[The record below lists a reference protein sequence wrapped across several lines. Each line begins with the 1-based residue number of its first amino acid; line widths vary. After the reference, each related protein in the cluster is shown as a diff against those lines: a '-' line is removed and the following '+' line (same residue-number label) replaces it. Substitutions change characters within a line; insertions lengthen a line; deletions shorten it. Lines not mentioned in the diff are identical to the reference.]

1 MNLFKKIIEKLKN
14 LFNKKQE
21 IVMLEEGRV
30 DLNNEKDKFRESLKV
45 KIEKITKSR
54 NLQGTI
60 EIEGMPVVQLS
71 ASITIDPS
79 DFTIYNNGGVNRTIL
94 NTDLYRKNI
103 STIRQEIAEFE
114 EEVYLMEDEMLAAS
128 KVELEE

>member
-1 MNLFKKIIEKLKN
+1 
-14 LFNKKQE
+14 
-21 IVMLEEGRV
+21 ML
-30 DLNNEKDKFRESLKV
+30 
-45 KIEKITKSR
+45 KITKSR

-71 ASITIDPS
+71 ASITVDPA
-79 DFTIYNNGGVNRTIL
+79 DFTVYNNGGVNRTIL

-114 EEVYLMEDEMLAAS
+114 EEVYLMEDEMLAAA
-128 KVELEE
+128 KVEIEE

>member
-1 MNLFKKIIEKLKN
+1 
-14 LFNKKQE
+14 
-21 IVMLEEGRV
+21 ML
-30 DLNNEKDKFRESLKV
+30 
-45 KIEKITKSR
+45 KITKSR

-60 EIEGMPVVQLS
+60 EIEGVAVVQLS

-114 EEVYLMEDEMLAAS
+114 EEVYLMEDEMLAAA
-128 KVELEE
+128 KVEIEE

>member
-1 MNLFKKIIEKLKN
+1 
-14 LFNKKQE
+14 
-21 IVMLEEGRV
+21 ML
-30 DLNNEKDKFRESLKV
+30 
-45 KIEKITKSR
+45 KITKSR

-79 DFTIYNNGGVNRTIL
+79 DFTIYNNGGVSRTIL

-114 EEVYLMEDEMLAAS
+114 DEVYLMEDEMLAAA
-128 KVELEE
+128 KVEIEE

>member
-1 MNLFKKIIEKLKN
+1 
-14 LFNKKQE
+14 
-21 IVMLEEGRV
+21 ML
-30 DLNNEKDKFRESLKV
+30 
-45 KIEKITKSR
+45 KITKSR

-71 ASITIDPS
+71 ASITIDTD
-79 DFTIYNNGGVNRTIL
+79 DFSVYNNGGVNRTIL

-114 EEVYLMEDEMLAAS
+114 DEVYLMEDELLTAA
-128 KVELEE
+128 KVEIEE

>member
-1 MNLFKKIIEKLKN
+1 
-14 LFNKKQE
+14 
-21 IVMLEEGRV
+21 ML
-30 DLNNEKDKFRESLKV
+30 
-45 KIEKITKSR
+45 KITKSR

-60 EIEGMPVVQLS
+60 EIEGMSVVQLS
-71 ASITIDPS
+71 ASITIDPD
-79 DFTIYNNGGVNRTIL
+79 DFTVYNNGGVNRTIL

-114 EEVYLMEDEMLAAS
+114 DEVYLMEDEMLAAS

>member
-1 MNLFKKIIEKLKN
+1 
-14 LFNKKQE
+14 
-21 IVMLEEGRV
+21 ML
-30 DLNNEKDKFRESLKV
+30 
-45 KIEKITKSR
+45 KITKSR
-54 NLQGTI
+54 SLQGTI

-79 DFTIYNNGGVNRTIL
+79 DFTIYNNGGVSRTIL

-114 EEVYLMEDEMLAAS
+114 DEVYLMEDEMLAAS

>member
-1 MNLFKKIIEKLKN
+1 
-14 LFNKKQE
+14 
-21 IVMLEEGRV
+21 ML
-30 DLNNEKDKFRESLKV
+30 
-45 KIEKITKSR
+45 KITKSR

-79 DFTIYNNGGVNRTIL
+79 DFTIYNNGGVSRTIL

-128 KVELEE
+128 KVEIEE

>member
-1 MNLFKKIIEKLKN
+1 
-14 LFNKKQE
+14 
-21 IVMLEEGRV
+21 ML
-30 DLNNEKDKFRESLKV
+30 
-45 KIEKITKSR
+45 KITKSR

-79 DFTIYNNGGVNRTIL
+79 DFTIYNNGGVSRTIL

-114 EEVYLMEDEMLAAS
+114 DEVYLMEDEMLAAS
-128 KVELEE
+128 KVEIEE

>member
-1 MNLFKKIIEKLKN
+1 
-14 LFNKKQE
+14 
-21 IVMLEEGRV
+21 ML
-30 DLNNEKDKFRESLKV
+30 
-45 KIEKITKSR
+45 KITKNR
-54 NLQGTI
+54 TLNGTI
-60 EIEGMPVVQLS
+60 EIEGVAVVQLS

-114 EEVYLMEDEMLAAS
+114 DEVYIMEDEMLTS
-128 KVELEE
+128 VVGEV

>member
-1 MNLFKKIIEKLKN
+1 
-14 LFNKKQE
+14 
-21 IVMLEEGRV
+21 ML
-30 DLNNEKDKFRESLKV
+30 
-45 KIEKITKSR
+45 KITKSR

-60 EIEGMPVVQLS
+60 EIEGVSVVQLS

-79 DFTIYNNGGVNRTIL
+79 DFTIYNNGGVSRTIL

-114 EEVYLMEDEMLAAS
+114 DEVYLMEDEMLAAA
-128 KVELEE
+128 KVEIEE

>member
-1 MNLFKKIIEKLKN
+1 
-14 LFNKKQE
+14 
-21 IVMLEEGRV
+21 ML
-30 DLNNEKDKFRESLKV
+30 
-45 KIEKITKSR
+45 KITKSR

-71 ASITIDPS
+71 ASITIDS
-79 DFTIYNNGGVNRTIL
+79 DDFSVYNNGGVNRTIL

-114 EEVYLMEDEMLAAS
+114 DEVYLMEDELLTAA
-128 KVELEE
+128 KVEIEE

>member
-1 MNLFKKIIEKLKN
+1 
-14 LFNKKQE
+14 
-21 IVMLEEGRV
+21 ML
-30 DLNNEKDKFRESLKV
+30 
-45 KIEKITKSR
+45 KITKSR

-79 DFTIYNNGGVNRTIL
+79 DFTIYNNGGVSRTIL

-114 EEVYLMEDEMLAAS
+114 EEVYLMEDKLLATT
-128 KVELEE
+128 KVEIEE

>member
-1 MNLFKKIIEKLKN
+1 
-14 LFNKKQE
+14 
-21 IVMLEEGRV
+21 ML
-30 DLNNEKDKFRESLKV
+30 
-45 KIEKITKSR
+45 KITKSR

-60 EIEGMPVVQLS
+60 EIEGVPVVQLS

-79 DFTIYNNGGVNRTIL
+79 DFTIYNNGGVSRTIL

-103 STIRQEIAEFE
+103 STIRQEINEFE
-114 EEVYLMEDEMLAAS
+114 DEVYLMEDEMLAAS

>member
-1 MNLFKKIIEKLKN
+1 
-14 LFNKKQE
+14 
-21 IVMLEEGRV
+21 ML
-30 DLNNEKDKFRESLKV
+30 
-45 KIEKITKSR
+45 KITKSR

-60 EIEGMPVVQLS
+60 EIEGMSVVQLS

-114 EEVYLMEDEMLAAS
+114 DEVYLMEDELLTAA
-128 KVELEE
+128 KVEIEE